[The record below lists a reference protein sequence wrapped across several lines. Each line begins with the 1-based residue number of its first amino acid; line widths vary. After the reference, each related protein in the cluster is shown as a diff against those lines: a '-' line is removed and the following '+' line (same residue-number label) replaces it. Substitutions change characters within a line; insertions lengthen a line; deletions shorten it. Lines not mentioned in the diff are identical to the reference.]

1 MREIVHIQ
9 AGQCGNQIGAKFW
22 EVISDEHGIDPTG
35 SYQGDSDL
43 QLERINVYYNE
54 ASGNKFVPRAILVD
68 LEPGTMDSVRS
79 GPFGQLFRPDNFV
92 FGQSGAGNNWA
103 KGHYTEGA
111 ELVDSVLDV
120 VRKEMDEQMLSVQ
133 NKNSSYFVE
142 WIPNNVKTAVCDI
155 PPRGLKM
162 SATFIGNSTAIQEL
176 FRRISEQF
184 TAMFRRKAF
193 LHWYTGEGMDEMEF
207 TEAESN
213 MNDLVSE
220 YQQYQDATADEMGE
234 YEEDELEDEEDVRHD
249 VRH

>member
-54 ASGNKFVPRAILVD
+54 ASGSKFVPRAILVD

-92 FGQSGAGNNWA
+92 F
-103 KGHYTEGA
+103 
-111 ELVDSVLDV
+111 
-120 VRKEMDEQMLSVQ
+120 
-133 NKNSSYFVE
+133 
-142 WIPNNVKTAVCDI
+142 
-155 PPRGLKM
+155 
-162 SATFIGNSTAIQEL
+162 
-176 FRRISEQF
+176 
-184 TAMFRRKAF
+184 AMFRRKAF

-220 YQQYQDATADEMGE
+220 YQQYQDATADEIGE
-234 YEEDELEDEEDVRHD
+234 YEEDEMEDEEDVRHD